1 MSESDDEIEDIMTD
15 WDVCAEHMKNSV
27 GIQKLANLM
36 DESFNYRLNFNEM
49 EWNELIE
56 FTGDFLF
63 GNTEYK
69 CENENADIIQ
79 IKELY
84 FKIRGS

>member
-1 MSESDDEIEDIMTD
+1 MDEQKEFSD
-15 WDVCAEHMKNSV
+15 NL
-27 GIQKLANLM
+27 QKLADLM

-84 FKIRGS
+84 FKIRGSK

>member
-1 MSESDDEIEDIMTD
+1 MDERTEYQT
-15 WDVCAEHMKNSV
+15 NLS
-27 GIQKLANLM
+27 KLADLM
-36 DESFNYRLNFNEM
+36 DESFNYQLGFNDM
-49 EWNELIE
+49 ESGELLQ

-69 CENENADIIQ
+69 CENKNADIIQ

-84 FKIRGS
+84 KYFK

>member
-1 MSESDDEIEDIMTD
+1 MDEQKEFSD
-15 WDVCAEHMKNSV
+15 NL
-27 GIQKLANLM
+27 QKLADLM
-36 DESFNYRLNFNEM
+36 DESFNYLLNFNEM

-69 CENENADIIQ
+69 FENENADIIQ

-84 FKIRGS
+84 FKIRRS